1 MSTVATIES
10 NLRQGKGNAEK
21 ECKEEKKNKKGSDK
35 NKKTTSPKHKKHP
48 SESENHNKKKQSPR
62 NKDSKDT
69 CTTTIPTT
77 TTSTKQEVAA
87 CKQPKE
93 ASASPK
99 HQHPQHKHD
108 TEKKPEEECEAKT
121 IDSSKNKNHN
131 HHKEE
136 HLEQVVYRNPEVF
149 LALIH
154 GKCEQLYKDIGAVY
168 KFDHPELCAHQ
179 SKLAIAGVHSI
190 ENNFLTVDWKLWRY
204 SNNSND
210 DYRDGANQE
219 VIVYDQYRYKQVL
232 LVAYDHDVQKNNN
245 NNNNGIVKVNFYN
258 EHNTD
263 LIKEVVDGLKALGV
277 LVEKVGVTA
286 EEKEALEK
294 RQKEI
299 RRLEQLKKE
308 EEDRKRKLEKE
319 EEERKRKLEQER
331 RKLPPLILSSS
342 FDEQEYINEQHM
354 CIGGVKLQDLLHHRN
369 HHYNHR
375 PKDETDNNNE
385 DNNALERK
393 YDDNKQHKNNH
404 HHSEEHCKHEK
415 CTRCSSNKSDSS
427 NRSVAVHG
435 GKAEEGKP
443 HRPSTDEVATTTKPV
458 VIPKESEEERRRK
471 WSVKGKAAY
480 KDHRIHSQL
489 WEFYRRIVEYFMP
502 IRSTS
507 QVDPKCKD
515 KCKTQLHSTLFVVN
529 DLYAQF
535 ANNFETISHP
545 DLQKAIAH
553 VFPLTFKSPNSSLWI
568 RSHATGKLIE
578 LEHPESFAFLAEL
591 KYKPDCGFVF
601 HVSTIHHR
609 ETSANYELYVASQDE
624 DFVHHLAADIW
635 KYRGGLEKQ
644 SAEHGQET
652 KPTGDDKSHIA
663 SEHHHHDNKEHDD
676 NDDDDDLTNSTVAE
690 SHNKHHTHRHHHN
703 NNSNNNSQ
711 NNEDDLF

>member
-1 MSTVATIES
+1 MSTVATTES

-77 TTSTKQEVAA
+77 TTSTKQEVA

-93 ASASPK
+93 ASPSPK

-108 TEKKPEEECEAKT
+108 TEKKSEEECEAKT
-121 IDSSKNKNHN
+121 IDSNKNKNHN
-131 HHKEE
+131 HHNEE

-168 KFDHPELCAHQ
+168 KFEHPELCAHQ

-210 DYRDGANQE
+210 DDRDSANQE

-232 LVAYDHDVQKNNN
+232 LVAYDHDVQKNHNN

-263 LIKEVVDGLKALGV
+263 LIKEVVDGLKAVGV

-286 EEKEALEK
+286 EEKEAIDK
-294 RQKEI
+294 RKKEI

-308 EEDRKRKLEKE
+308 EEERKCKLEKE

-375 PKDETDNNNE
+375 PKDESDNDN

-393 YDDNKQHKNNH
+393 YDDNKQHKNNQ

-415 CTRCSSNKSDSS
+415 CTRCNKSDSS

-443 HRPSTDEVATTTKPV
+443 HHHLSDEVATTTKPV
-458 VIPKESEEERRRK
+458 VTPKESEEERRRK

-644 SAEHGQET
+644 SAEHGQEQPST
-652 KPTGDDKSHIA
+652 SDDK